1 MLTNSSH
8 PSSISSGIGN
18 NLESLASLCQSV
30 QAEARLQQYRI
41 EQQQQE
47 IKSLQEK
54 VQILELHKATQLGQD
69 KIVGF
74 MVGAIVLS
82 LLSLATSIFFS
93 PAKSTHLSLKPDTIN
108 EQQSIETEKYTDWSL
123 VTKALNSDQSESSID
138 V

>member
-1 MLTNSSH
+1 MNMINTPSS

-18 NLESLASLCQSV
+18 GYDSITSFCQNV
-30 QAEARLQQYRI
+30 QAENRLQQYRI

-47 IKSLQEK
+47 IRALKEK
-54 VQILELHKATQLGQD
+54 VEVLELHKATQLGQD

-93 PAKSTHLSLKPDTIN
+93 P
-108 EQQSIETEKYTDWSL
+108 
-123 VTKALNSDQSESSID
+123 SESAQMSTIPPEA
-138 V
+138 VSEAASQEMFEN

>member
-1 MLTNSSH
+1 MHMLNNSSNS
-8 PSSISSGIGN
+8 SSISSGVGN
-18 NLESLASLCQSV
+18 NHESLTSFCQNI

-47 IKSLQEK
+47 IWALKDK
-54 VQILELHKATQLGQD
+54 VQVLELHKATQLGQD

-93 PAKSTHLSLKPDTIN
+93 PADKAQLTSSAD
-108 EQQSIETEKYTDWSL
+108 Q
-123 VTKALNSDQSESSID
+123 VTVSAH
-138 V
+138 

>member
-1 MLTNSSH
+1 MNMLTNPSNPTPTSSN
-8 PSSISSGIGN
+8 ISGSH
-18 NLESLASLCQSV
+18 ESVTSFCQNI

-47 IKSLQEK
+47 IRALKDK

-93 PAKSTHLSLKPDTIN
+93 PN
-108 EQQSIETEKYTDWSL
+108 EQTQMSLRSSILLETEVS
-123 VTKALNSDQSESSID
+123 NS
-138 V
+138 

>member
-1 MLTNSSH
+1 MQMLSN
-8 PSSISSGIGN
+8 PSNPTPTSSGISASHD
-18 NLESLASLCQSV
+18 SLTSFCQNIQS
-30 QAEARLQQYRI
+30 EARLQQYRI

-47 IKSLQEK
+47 IRALKDK

-93 PAKSTHLSLKPDTIN
+93 PPDNAQASLKSSDAVSKT
-108 EQQSIETEKYTDWSL
+108 SIL
-123 VTKALNSDQSESSID
+123 G
-138 V
+138 

>member
-1 MLTNSSH
+1 MNMLSNPSN
-8 PSSISSGIGN
+8 PSSISSGSSGSH
-18 NLESLASLCQSV
+18 ESLTACYQNI

-47 IKSLQEK
+47 IRALKDK
-54 VQILELHKATQLGQD
+54 VQVLELHKATQLGQD

-93 PAKSTHLSLKPDTIN
+93 PSEEPKLSLR
-108 EQQSIETEKYTDWSL
+108 
-123 VTKALNSDQSESSID
+123 SEAAPVYQLID
-138 V
+138 VEPA

>member
-1 MLTNSSH
+1 MDMLHNPSN
-8 PSSISSGIGN
+8 PSSISSNPSGN
-18 NLESLASLCQSV
+18 HDSLTSFCQNI
-30 QAEARLQQYRI
+30 QAEARLQQYRV

-47 IKSLQEK
+47 IKSLKEK

-93 PAKSTHLSLKPDTIN
+93 PPEDRKLT
-108 EQQSIETEKYTDWSL
+108 
-123 VTKALNSDQSESSID
+123 LNSVIPQTQQLLNG
-138 V
+138 

>member
-1 MLTNSSH
+1 MLHNPSN
-8 PSSISSGIGN
+8 PSSISSG
-18 NLESLASLCQSV
+18 ASGGHDTLTSFCQNI

-47 IKSLQEK
+47 IRSLKEK
-54 VQILELHKATQLGQD
+54 VQVLELHKATQLGQD

-93 PAKSTHLSLKPDTIN
+93 PPEERKLALHPGVVHT
-108 EQQSIETEKYTDWSL
+108 QQIFNT
-123 VTKALNSDQSESSID
+123 
-138 V
+138 

>member
-1 MLTNSSH
+1 MNMLSNPSN
-8 PSSISSGIGN
+8 PSSMNSGASGN
-18 NLESLASLCQSV
+18 HDSLTAFCQNI
-30 QAEARLQQYRI
+30 QAETRLQQYRI

-47 IKSLQEK
+47 IRSLKDK

-93 PAKSTHLSLKPDTIN
+93 PSEEPKLSLRSEVVPAA
-108 EQQSIETEKYTDWSL
+108 Q
-123 VTKALNSDQSESSID
+123 ALKLEH

>member
-1 MLTNSSH
+1 MLNNSSS
-8 PSSISSGIGN
+8 PSSISSGLGN
-18 NLESLASLCQSV
+18 NGESVASLCQNV

-82 LLSLATSIFFS
+82 LLSLATSIFFA
-93 PAKSTHLSLKPDTIN
+93 PPKTAQLGLENNTIN
-108 EQQSIETEKYTDWSL
+108 EQHG
-123 VTKALNSDQSESSID
+123 SEMQAQTNVISP
-138 V
+138 

>member
-1 MLTNSSH
+1 MNMLTNPSN

-18 NLESLASLCQSV
+18 NHESLTSFCQNI

-47 IKSLQEK
+47 IRALKDK
-54 VQILELHKATQLGQD
+54 VQVLELHKATQLGQD

-93 PAKSTHLSLKPDTIN
+93 PSEDVQMGVKSENILEQN
-108 EQQSIETEKYTDWSL
+108 E
-123 VTKALNSDQSESSID
+123 V

>member
-1 MLTNSSH
+1 MHMLSN
-8 PSSISSGIGN
+8 PSNPTPTSSGISG
-18 NLESLASLCQSV
+18 SHDSITSFCQNI

-47 IKSLQEK
+47 IRALKDK
-54 VQILELHKATQLGQD
+54 VQVLELHKATQLGQD

-93 PAKSTHLSLKPDTIN
+93 PPEQAQASVRSNSTSAD
-108 EQQSIETEKYTDWSL
+108 E
-123 VTKALNSDQSESSID
+123 ALM
-138 V
+138 